1 MSTTSPCET
10 LTSVP
15 TLDGPSSANDKLFD
29 YYPGADII
37 LCSSKYHEFRVPKL
51 YILNSSPVLTKLI
64 RTSSNSHDAAPI
76 VHLNENCSVLSSL
89 LTFIF
94 PVSPALPPTAEQT
107 MELLSVAQKYQ
118 MDSVVTHIRDRISQQ
133 DPPFIRPENA
143 LFVYS
148 LAQKYGLRDEALQ
161 AARMSLN
168 STMTIE
174 DLDDKLDIM
183 PGSFLHEL
191 WKYHQRVRGSLMLD
205 LIEFRRS
212 GARGTLKGLHCNKIS
227 SFGYP
232 SWLDDYF
239 ESMAKSPAAFDLTR
253 FHMTLMRH
261 SAAGSFSSG
270 CSHCA
275 SIPIETIQLFWAA
288 LTAVVHKSFKSVSN
302 DDSTIVTHQF
312 DLFLQAEANL
322 SLVEEEPQTKG
333 HIEPTPTKTASLPPE
348 DFNMRNTDVILRSSD
363 GANFRA
369 HRLFLT
375 TASPFFSDLF
385 LLPQPDEDET
395 IDGAHVICLPEDKE
409 VLHSLITMLY
419 PIPSVLPNSY
429 NKVLDLLIAS
439 QKYDM
444 AAVQSSIRAEVGRKS
459 YPLLTGAAVFHTY
472 AIASS
477 KGLTPEM
484 ENAARLSLDHPM
496 TFESIGDELRL
507 FNGWALRDLSSFRK
521 RCRDSLVQ
529 CLESFLDYRDGPSKI
544 WTYCLHSKIAQLESP
559 DQSYLAMWLRELILR
574 TIKELKQSYTR
585 PLLKH
590 HGFRKQYVAALQKH
604 IGETS
609 CIFCSRVHVEEGD
622 AFWAQVK
629 SKLTIA
635 RDKVS

>member
-1 MSTTSPCET
+1 MSTTCET
-10 LTSVP
+10 LISVP
-15 TLDGPSSANDKLFD
+15 ILDGPSSTTDKFFD

-51 YILNSSPVLTKLI
+51 YIMNSSPVLTKLI
-64 RTSSNSHDAAPI
+64 RTSSNPDNPDDAIPI
-76 VHLNENCSVLSSL
+76 VHLNENCSTLSSL
-89 LTFIF
+89 LTFIL
-94 PVSPALPPTAEQT
+94 PVLPALPPTTEET
-107 MELLSVAQKYQ
+107 MELLSMAQKYE
-118 MDSVVTHIRDRISQQ
+118 MDTVVTHIRDHISRQ

-143 LFVYS
+143 LYVYS
-148 LAQKYGLRDEALQ
+148 LAQKYRLRDEALH
-161 AARMSLN
+161 AARMTLN

-174 DLDDKLDIM
+174 SLDDKLDVM

-212 GARGTLKGLHCNKIS
+212 GGRGTLRDLHCNKLS

-253 FHMTLMRH
+253 FHMTLTRH
-261 SAAGSFSSG
+261 SAAGGFSSG

-275 SIPIETIQLFWAA
+275 SIPIETIELFWAA
-288 LTAVVHKSFKSVSN
+288 LTAVVHKSFKSVS
-302 DDSTIVTHQF
+302 DDDQTMLMHLLI
-312 DLFLQAEANL
+312 LFIQAEANL
-322 SLVEEEPQTKG
+322 SLVEEEPQTEG
-333 HIEPTPTKTASLPPE
+333 PIGPTKAASPPPE

-363 GANFRA
+363 GASFRV
-369 HRLFLT
+369 HRLVLT
-375 TASPFFSDLF
+375 TASPFFDDLF
-385 LLPQPDEDET
+385 LLPQPDEDDT
-395 IDGAHVICLPEDKE
+395 IDGTHVIRLSEDKE

-419 PIPSVLPNSY
+419 PIPSVLPDSY

-444 AAVQSSIRAEVGRKS
+444 AAVQSSIRAEVCRKS

-472 AIASS
+472 AITSS
-477 KGLTPEM
+477 KGLIPEL
-484 ENAARLSLDHPM
+484 ENAARLTLDHPM

-507 FNGWALRDLSSFRK
+507 FNGWALRDLVSYRK

-529 CLESFLDYRDGPSKI
+529 CLESFLDCRFGPSKI
-544 WTYCLHSKIAQLESP
+544 WTYCLHTKIAQLQSP
-559 DQSYLAMWLRELILR
+559 DQGYLARWLRDLIVQ
-574 TIKELKQSYTR
+574 TIEELKQSYTR
-585 PLLKH
+585 PLLKQQ
-590 HGFRKQYVAALQKH
+590 GFRKQYLAALQKH

-622 AFWAQVK
+622 AFWVQVK
-629 SKLTIA
+629 TKLAMA

>member
-10 LTSVP
+10 LTLVP
-15 TLDGPSSANDKLFD
+15 TMDGPSSANDKLFD

-76 VHLNENCSVLSSL
+76 VHLNENCSILSSL

-118 MDSVVTHIRDRISQQ
+118 MDSVVTHIRDRISRQ

-288 LTAVVHKSFKSVSN
+288 LTAVVHKSFKS
-302 DDSTIVTHQF
+302 
-312 DLFLQAEANL
+312 AEANL

-444 AAVQSSIRAEVGRKS
+444 AAVQSSIRAEVSRKS

-507 FNGWALRDLSSFRK
+507 FNGWALRDLSRFRK